1 MRNLRPEWWREW
13 VKITVKLPMLSLELG
28 TKHLGCC
35 SESLIEEEAEP
46 TIKAVSSKIPKEY
59 SAGHPFVH
67 THVIC
72 AWPCIHAHTC
82 IEWELITSE
91 GLLVWA
97 TTDVLQ
103 CIGYMAYK
111 IPSKHFAFGTEKWTA
126 SRGKTVSLSPAINW
140 LWCLIL
146 KFNMC
151 CVPQV
156 CVWVKGDE

>member
-1 MRNLRPEWWREW
+1 
-13 VKITVKLPMLSLELG
+13 MLSLELG

-35 SESLIEEEAEP
+35 SECLIKEEAEP
-46 TIKAVSSKIPKEY
+46 TIKAVSSKIPKEH

-67 THVIC
+67 THVMC
-72 AWPCIHAHTC
+72 AWPYIHAHTC
-82 IEWELITSE
+82 PKWELVTSE
-91 GLLVWA
+91 GLLVWT

-103 CIGYMAYK
+103 CIGYTAYK

-140 LWCLIL
+140 LWCLKL

-151 CVPQV
+151 SVPQV